1 MAESQNDVTRLLI
14 DWNKGDAEALN
25 ALMPLVYDELR
36 RIARHHLQGER
47 FGHTLQSTALVH
59 EAFIRLIDVDRVK
72 WQNRAHFIAIAAQMI
87 RRILVDHARTRKAEK
102 RGAGAFLLELDE
114 GIAEGL
120 AAPGGGPVDL
130 VDLNTALEKLT
141 VLDEQQAKIVE
152 LRFFGGLSV
161 EETAE
166 VLNISTPTVK
176 RDWKMARAWLFQQM
190 QPARVAGVE

>member
-1 MAESQNDVTRLLI
+1 MEELRQPNDVTRLLI
-14 DWNKGDAEALN
+14 DWNKGDSEALN

-36 RIARHHLQGER
+36 RIARRHLQGER

-59 EAFIRLIDVDRVK
+59 EAFLRLIDVERIQ
-72 WQNRAHFIAIAAQMI
+72 WQNRAHFIAMAAQMI

-102 RGAGAFLLELDE
+102 RGSGAMLLELDE
-114 GIAEGL
+114 GIV
-120 AAPGGGPVDL
+120 APGGGPVDL
-130 VDLNTALEKLT
+130 VDLNNALEKLA
-141 VLDEQQAKIVE
+141 VIDDQQARIVE

-166 VLNISTPTVK
+166 VLGISTPTVK

-190 QPARVAGVE
+190 VQ